1 VVISILHQ
9 HSSVVISMHQCTAM
23 EASGHQWSSS
33 HHMITWWQS
42 LAIRRNHRDH
52 IARAHIRHEELI
64 GGNQWQSVAISVNQW
79 QSVAISGNHRE
90 HIARAHVRHEE
101 LIGRVRDERATWM
114 ERAHAALGTARVP
127 DCHVGSGAADELHH
141 D

>member
-1 VVISILHQ
+1 
-9 HSSVVISMHQCTAM
+9 M
-23 EASGHQWSSS
+23 EASGHQRSSS

-42 LAIRRNHRDH
+42 VALRRSHRDH
-52 IARAHIRHEELI
+52 IARAH
-64 GGNQWQSVAISVNQW
+64 
-79 QSVAISGNHRE
+79 
-90 HIARAHVRHEE
+90 ARDEE